1 MVKGIIFAAWL
12 LLSVSLGWC
21 QADQAIGGDEHRSAV
36 IVDGMNRE
44 VAVAL
49 NPHRIVCV
57 NAAAAEVICALG
69 SSDCIAAVTSACTMP
84 PMLLDK
90 EILGRSALSLEAE
103 PIISLKPDLV
113 IEGVPPLKEDVRDHI
128 EQAGIPVLQYWA
140 LHVDRTLPMIDD
152 LGLILG
158 KEERAKDLHHFIE
171 GYYELATARLKNLS
185 VESQPSVYYMIMGQV
200 SWTCGQGSDMGK
212 SIEEAGGRNI
222 AAGLPGNVPE
232 VDPEWIIEQNPEI
245 MVYHHIR
252 QSESD
257 AAIFSSLD
265 ELKERRDYVISQ
277 PGFDEIDAVKEN
289 RVFIID
295 SGIVTGPRQVVGF
308 LHFAKWLHPQL
319 FDDIDP
325 EAVHKEMLERFY
337 NVDMCG
343 SWAYP

>member
-1 MVKGIIFAAWL
+1 
-12 LLSVSLGWC
+12 
-21 QADQAIGGDEHRSAV
+21 
-36 IVDGMNRE
+36 
-44 VAVAL
+44 
-49 NPHRIVCV
+49 
-57 NAAAAEVICALG
+57 
-69 SSDCIAAVTSACTMP
+69 
-84 PMLLDK
+84 MLQDK

-185 VESQPSVYYMIMGQV
+185 IGSQPSVYYMIMGQV

-295 SGIVTGPRQVVGF
+295 SGIVTGPRQVIGF
-308 LHFAKWLHPQL
+308 LHFAKWMHPQL
-319 FDDIDP
+319 FEDIDP
-325 EAVHKEMLERFY
+325 EAIHKEMLKRFY
-337 NVDMCG
+337 DVEMVG